1 MKLICWFY
9 ADNFENVNEMN
20 TFLGEYNSLKSTP
33 EQVENKN
40 RPVSTKK
47 SWEIYQWAMCSKS
60 STRREFHRDFLPAIQ
75 IDTASVI

>member
-1 MKLICWFY
+1 
-9 ADNFENVNEMN
+9 MN

-47 SWEIYQWAMCSKS
+47 EVRNLSVCYSVKKQNTQNFTGTFYQPFKLILL
-60 STRREFHRDFLPAIQ
+60 RGKKENL
-75 IDTASVI
+75 